1 MIFNFYSHLTD
12 GEQGGG
18 GGGGGE
24 SGQPARRAAP
34 PNAAERLSGGPR
46 QRLQWRAPRSL
57 PWIASL
63 LASSGNGFHV
73 VPARGPPQAPPSS
86 IVSCPPARPLCP
98 TLLPQRQIGLPRSIR
113 EGRGVSRWGLAR
125 GPVQESRVQ
134 RSERRYSVF
143 SGGWAGRAA
152 GGGPAAAGAAR
163 RGPGR
168 PRWEGSLPGAG

>member
-18 GGGGGE
+18 GGRGRERSASPAGRAAE
-24 SGQPARRAAP
+24 CSGATERRAS
-34 PNAAERLSGGPR
+34 AEVAVEGPE
-46 QRLQWRAPRSL
+46 
-57 PWIASL
+57 IASL
-63 LASSGNGFHV
+63 DRFPPRFQREWLPCRSRPRPSLSTSVLHRV
-73 VPARGPPQAPPSS
+73 MPTGPPPLPH
-86 IVSCPPARPLCP
+86 PASAEAEHQGRA
-98 TLLPQRQIGLPRSIR
+98 
-113 EGRGVSRWGLAR
+113 GRGVSRWGLAR
-125 GPVQESRVQ
+125 GPVQASRMQ

-168 PRWEGSLPGAG
+168 PRWEDSLPGAG